1 MPFLPF
7 WRPQAGNILQ
17 NLSLS
22 RRFFV
27 CHITCLAGQK
37 GVGWRR
43 LHAFCR
49 PSRPAKALLNPS
61 KCRFGRRKIFDSYV
75 PGRFNR
81 AFRGNVYR
89 LLLSPRAAARRGA
102 RSAHCSSWRA
112 CQSRDP
118 RPYMEHGRASACY
131 PQNAAF
137 APFSHAWS
145 PASSAPCYLVDYL
158 AQTFVP

>member
-27 CHITCLAGQK
+27 CHITCLAGHK

-49 PSRPAKALLNPS
+49 PSRPAKALLNPPE
-61 KCRFGRRKIFDSYV
+61 CRFARRKIFDSYV
-75 PGRFNR
+75 PRPLQSGITRKR
-81 AFRGNVYR
+81 IPAPR
-89 LLLSPRAAARRGA
+89 SPRGPLQDEERAPPTAVPGGLARAAIRVLIWSTTGPQPATRKT
-102 RSAHCSSWRA
+102 
-112 CQSRDP
+112 
-118 RPYMEHGRASACY
+118 RP
-131 PQNAAF
+131 F

-145 PASSAPCYLVDYL
+145 PASSAPPV
-158 AQTFVP
+158 T